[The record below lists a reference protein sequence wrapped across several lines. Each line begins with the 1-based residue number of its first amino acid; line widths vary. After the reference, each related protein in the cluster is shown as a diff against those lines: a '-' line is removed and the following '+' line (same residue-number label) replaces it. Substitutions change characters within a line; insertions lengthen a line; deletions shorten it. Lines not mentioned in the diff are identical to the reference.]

1 MIDSVLNLIFRCRH
15 KRLTRPVTPAG
26 KDKGSHEETYVACLD
41 CGKHF
46 SYDLTT
52 MTIGKPLSRSGP
64 VAVMPPDMPAPHRS
78 KLKLAMMAVSIPIGL
93 AVGSLMK
100 SKRSKGDK
108 PPGSPNAN
116 R

>member
-15 KRLTRPVTPAG
+15 KRLTRPVTPFG
-26 KDKGSHEETYVACLD
+26 KDKTVHEETYVACLD

-46 SYDLTT
+46 SYDLTR
-52 MTIGKPLSRSGP
+52 MMIGKPLSPSGP
-64 VAVMPPDMPAPHRS
+64 VAVMPPNMPAPRRS

-93 AVGSLMK
+93 ALGSLMK
-100 SKRSKGDK
+100 SKRTKNDK
-108 PPGSPNAN
+108 PPDSGMAN